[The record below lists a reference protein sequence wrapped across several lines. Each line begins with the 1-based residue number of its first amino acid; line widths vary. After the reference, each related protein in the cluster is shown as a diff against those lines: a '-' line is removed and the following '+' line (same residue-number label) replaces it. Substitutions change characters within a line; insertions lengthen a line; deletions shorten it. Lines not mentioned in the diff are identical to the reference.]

1 MESRSRDVTMNG
13 SIFCVAKLDWQFI
26 GNIRLRGVT
35 PSLRVPRDQ
44 QKYPPCL
51 SIRLYLVESLSSLS
65 STCQMQ
71 VSSIPACAGMSR
83 PSRITI
89 PFHTCCQCVPVTLF
103 GLTNAKPQTS
113 ICIFLQLCRAMSSGP
128 ASVFEFHSRRAEF
141 AAAFFDDS
149 RDSKRKKID
158 LGVSITSSTY
168 GIWYNPQSRLFICY
182 LFIIHLF
189 HIFWRTALQ
198 SIKKYFLFHQK
209 PPK

>member
-149 RDSKRKKID
+149 RDSKRKK
-158 LGVSITSSTY
+158 
-168 GIWYNPQSRLFICY
+168 NRLRCFDYVEYIRY
-182 LFIIHLF
+182 MV
-189 HIFWRTALQ
+189 
-198 SIKKYFLFHQK
+198 
-209 PPK
+209 

>member
-71 VSSIPACAGMSR
+71 VSSIPACTGMSR

-103 GLTNAKPQTS
+103 GLTNAKPRTS
-113 ICIFLQLCRAMSSGP
+113 ICIFL
-128 ASVFEFHSRRAEF
+128 
-141 AAAFFDDS
+141 
-149 RDSKRKKID
+149 
-158 LGVSITSSTY
+158 
-168 GIWYNPQSRLFICY
+168 
-182 LFIIHLF
+182 
-189 HIFWRTALQ
+189 
-198 SIKKYFLFHQK
+198 
-209 PPK
+209 